1 MHFYLQKPAFF
12 NELVNS
18 ISLPLGWSTYRD
30 EKTVVFY
37 NAVFKMNHIV
47 IEKQL
52 VVTDDK
58 NIICF
63 VNNEIIEPASVG
75 LIQPSNSIIISNIS
89 EVISSFNYKQLCQ
102 GGPMAIHFPG
112 NKCIVLY
119 YVFYFILLFGFG

>member
-1 MHFYLQKPAFF
+1 MFL

-18 ISLPLGWSTYRD
+18 ISLPLGWSTFRN

-37 NAVFKMNHIV
+37 NAVFKKNHIV

-52 VVTDDK
+52 VVTNDK
-58 NIICF
+58 NISCF
-63 VNNEIIEPASVG
+63 VNNEIIEPTSVG
-75 LIQPSNSIIISNIS
+75 LIQPFNSINISNIS
-89 EVISSFNYKQLCQ
+89 EVISSFNYKQVCQ

-119 YVFYFILLFGFG
+119 YYVFYFIRTLNI